1 MQLRVSGTSR
11 TRWGIPMN
19 PDDEV
24 MMARCLTCDG
34 AFDIMSSYDGIHCNS
49 CTEEYEKIRDYE
61 DEA

>member
-1 MQLRVSGTSR
+1 
-11 TRWGIPMN
+11 MN

-24 MMARCLTCDG
+24 MMARCLTCNG

-49 CTEEYEKIRDYE
+49 CMEEYEEIKEDE